1 VHTFAGA
8 RAIAEVVRLYGLRCV
23 GGRDEGQ
30 IVRAA
35 LKLTRRS
42 ALGVVGSIMT
52 SALLDACGGGS
63 DTSSAPASELTGNPQ
78 PVPSGPQTLSTVGIS
93 TSVVG
98 SIGAGFAGL
107 SYEKNSMAVPRF
119 APSNADL
126 IGLFTRL
133 GPSLLRIGGN
143 SVDETQWA
151 PNGAGRTSGE
161 VAPSDID
168 ALAGFLQ
175 ASGWSVLYGVN
186 LATSAPA
193 AAAAEVAYAV
203 QSLGSSLYAIEI
215 GNEPDL
221 YGGNY
226 FTTWNLQD
234 FEQLWGEF
242 RSAIIQVA
250 PTVRLTGP
258 AAAGNIG
265 TWTVPFGQYVASSEI
280 VLLTQHYYRG
290 NGQSASST
298 VAELISPDPVLV
310 ADLATLK
317 AGAASIGVPF
327 RITETNS
334 FYNGGADGVSDS
346 YASSLWVID
355 DLFNIALG
363 GGTGANFHGG
373 GDSDGYTPIADN
385 DGVVVEARPEY
396 YGLLLFTLAG
406 QGTLLQTSV
415 AAAGL
420 NVTAYC
426 VRSTNGALS
435 IIVVN
440 KDATQNLT
448 LSVDTGQ
455 SVNSAA
461 LLVLGGPALSAT
473 SAVLIQ
479 GAAVAATGAFAP
491 AAAYTP
497 TVADGVVSCY
507 VPAASAALIQIT

>member
-1 VHTFAGA
+1 MRPAF
-8 RAIAEVVRLYGLRCV
+8 
-23 GGRDEGQ
+23 
-30 IVRAA
+30 
-35 LKLTRRS
+35 KLTRRG
-42 ALGVVGSIMT
+42 ALGIAGSVLT
-52 SALLDACGGGS
+52 SALLEGCGGGS
-63 DTSSAPASELTGNPQ
+63 DASSAPGSGLPSNPQ
-78 PVPSGPQTLSTVGIS
+78 SVPSGPQTPSTVSIS
-93 TSVVG
+93 SSVAG

-119 APSNADL
+119 TPNNADL
-126 IGLFTRL
+126 IGLFDRL

-151 PNGAGRTSGE
+151 PSGAGHTSGE

-168 ALAGFLQ
+168 ALSGFLQ
-175 ASGWSVLYGVN
+175 ACGWSVLYGVN
-186 LATSAPA
+186 LATSTPA

-221 YGGNY
+221 YGGHY
-226 FTTWNLQD
+226 FSTWNLED
-234 FEQLWGEF
+234 FGQLWGEF
-242 RSAIIQVA
+242 RAAIIQAA

-258 AAAGNIG
+258 AAAGSIG
-265 TWTVPFGQYVASSEI
+265 TWTVPFGQYVSSSEI
-280 VLLTQHYYRG
+280 ILLTQHYYRG

-298 VAELISPDPVLV
+298 VAELVSSDPTLI
-310 ADLATLK
+310 ADLATLSG
-317 AGAASIGVPF
+317 GAATIGVPF
-327 RITETNS
+327 RMTETNS
-334 FYNGGADGVSDS
+334 FYNGGAIGVSDS

-373 GDSDGYTPIADN
+373 GDSDGYAPIADN

-426 VRSTNGALS
+426 VRLS
-435 IIVVN
+435 DGGLSVVVVN

-455 SVNSAA
+455 TVHTAA
-461 LLVLGGPALSAT
+461 LLILEGPALSAT
-473 SAVLIQ
+473 TGVSIQ
-479 GAAVAATGAFAP
+479 GAAVGPNGAFAP

-497 TVADGVVSCY
+497 TLAAGVVICY

>member
-1 VHTFAGA
+1 M
-8 RAIAEVVRLYGLRCV
+8 IP
-23 GGRDEGQ
+23 
-30 IVRAA
+30 A
-35 LKLTRRS
+35 LKLTRRGV
-42 ALGVVGSIMT
+42 LGVVGGILT
-52 SALLDACGGGS
+52 GALLDGCGGGS
-63 DTSSAPASELTGNPQ
+63 DTSSASGSGLPANPQ
-78 PVPSGPQTLSTVGIS
+78 PAPSGPQTLSTV
-93 TSVVG
+93 SVSPSAAG
-98 SIGAGFAGL
+98 TIGAGFAGL

-119 APSNADL
+119 TPNNADL
-126 IGLFTRL
+126 IGLFNRL

-151 PNGAGRTSGE
+151 PNGAGRTSDE

-168 ALAGFLQ
+168 ALAGFLL
-175 ASGWSVLYGVN
+175 ACGWKVLYGVN
-186 LATSAPA
+186 LATSTPA

-203 QSLGSSLYAIEI
+203 QSLGSSLYGIEI

-226 FTTWNLQD
+226 FTTWTLED

-242 RSAIIQVA
+242 RSAIIQAA

-265 TWTVPFGQYVASSEI
+265 TWTVPFGKYVGSSEI
-280 VLLTQHYYRG
+280 ILLTQHYYRG

-298 VAELISPDPVLV
+298 VAELVSPDPVLV

-317 AGAASIGVPF
+317 AGAATIGVPF

-373 GDSDGYTPIADN
+373 GDSDGYTPIADS

-415 AAAGL
+415 VAAGL
-420 NVTAYC
+420 NVTAYS
-426 VRSTNGALS
+426 VRSSEGGLS
-435 IIVVN
+435 VVVVN
-440 KDATQNLT
+440 KDATQNLA

-455 SVNSAA
+455 SVNTAA
-461 LLVLGGPALSAT
+461 LLVLTGPALSAT
-473 SAVLIQ
+473 SGVSIQ
-479 GAAVAATGAFAP
+479 GASVAQTGAFAP
-491 AAAYTP
+491 AAAYTA
-497 TVADGVVSCY
+497 TVAAGVVSCY
-507 VPAASAALIQIT
+507 VPPASAALIQIT